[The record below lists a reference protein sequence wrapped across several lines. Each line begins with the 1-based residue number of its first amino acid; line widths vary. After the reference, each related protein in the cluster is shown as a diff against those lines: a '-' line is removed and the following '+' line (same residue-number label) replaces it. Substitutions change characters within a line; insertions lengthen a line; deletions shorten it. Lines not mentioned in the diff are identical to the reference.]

1 MPDAGGC
8 AARNAE
14 PGCQGTAR
22 LRASAFMLSCRPP
35 KSGLLFYL
43 IALILLT

>member
-8 AARNAE
+8 AARKRL
-14 PGCQGTAR
+14 AR

>member
-1 MPDAGGC
+1 MPDAGGL
-8 AARNAE
+8 RRQE
-14 PGCQGTAR
+14 RLAR